1 MAAARRA
8 RARSVAGAI
17 SIALAAFA
25 AAQSEPI
32 AITNVRLENGD
43 GTVVERTTIV
53 MQDGKFVSVGE
64 RVNIPQ
70 NAKRV
75 DGTGMVAYPG
85 FIDAFSRR
93 MLALPEIDEL
103 PEAPDARENAPATFW
118 RENRKGITAHW
129 NAAEIFDAESLDKRV
144 WRQGITTINAASGR
158 GIFGGA
164 SSLINLTPNEDRRVV
179 DSVTGQT
186 IGFAPSQGRGYPG
199 SIMGRIAQ
207 IRQMLMDAQ
216 FEAKNPSGDE
226 ADKDVKAVAS
236 LYTDGTK
243 ALFIA
248 DSERE
253 IHRALELAEMYDFK
267 MIIAGAKGAWRH
279 EDRLKRMNVDVILDV
294 DAGERPAGN
303 PFGREIPDEVRQDN
317 IREWENEA
325 IYAVQFQKTGQ
336 RFAFSGDRTSGEF
349 LAKIRQHIGFGLPR
363 AAALRA
369 MTVDAAAILGADR
382 QIGSVKQ
389 GYIANLVLM
398 SGDFANSESTVKHL
412 FVAGE
417 EMDLTEEQR

>member
-8 RARSVAGAI
+8 RARSAAGAI
-17 SIALAAFA
+17 TIALAAFA

-53 MQDGKFVSVGE
+53 MQDGKFASVGE

-75 DGTGMVAYPG
+75 DGTGMTAYPG

-93 MLALPEIDEL
+93 MLALPEVDEL

-129 NAAEIFDAESLDKRV
+129 NAAEIFDPEALDKRT

-158 GIFGGA
+158 GIFGGSA
-164 SSLINLTPNEDRRVV
+164 SLINLTPNEDRRVV

-186 IGFAPSQGRGYPG
+186 IGFSASQGRGYPG

-216 FEAKNPSGDE
+216 YEAANPSGDD

-236 LYTDGTK
+236 LYTDHEK
-243 ALFIA
+243 AIFLA

-253 IHRALELAEMYDFK
+253 IHRALELASIYDFNV
-267 MIIAGAKGAWRH
+267 IIAGGKGAWRH
-279 EDRLKRMNVDVILDV
+279 EDRLKAMKVDVILDV
-294 DAGERPAGN
+294 DAGERPARN
-303 PFGREIPDEVRQDN
+303 PFGREIPDEVRDAN
-317 IREWENEA
+317 ITEWEDEA
-325 IYAVQFQKTGQ
+325 IYAVQFQKTGM
-336 RFAFSGDRTSGEF
+336 RFAFSADRAGNEF
-349 LAKIRQHIGFGLPR
+349 LAKVRQHIGFGLPR

-382 QIGSVKQ
+382 QIGSVRQ

-398 SGDFANSESTVKHL
+398 SGDFADSESAVKHV

-417 EMDLTEEQR
+417 EMDISEDAR